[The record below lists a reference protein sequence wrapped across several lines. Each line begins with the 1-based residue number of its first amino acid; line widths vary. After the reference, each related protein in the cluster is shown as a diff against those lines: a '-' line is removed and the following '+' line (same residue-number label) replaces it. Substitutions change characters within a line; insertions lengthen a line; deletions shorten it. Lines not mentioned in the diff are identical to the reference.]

1 MSTFKHF
8 FNPRSVTVIGASQ
21 DLASI
26 SGQPI
31 AHLKAKG
38 YTGRILPVNP
48 RYAEVGGYPC
58 YPDVASLP
66 IAPDVAVIAVAAK
79 RVASALADLGRKGCR
94 FAVILSS
101 GFAET
106 GEEGAQ
112 ARRNIAATAREFGM
126 HVIGPNCQGYMNVSD
141 GIHVG
146 FGAPYGLTYPA
157 GNLSLTS
164 QSGAFGNSIVMLAS
178 QEGIG
183 FRHYVSTGNESVTT
197 SLDFMDA
204 MIDDPETHVIA
215 GYVEGFQDAHRLV
228 GIGQRALRAGKPML
242 IWKVGTSEAGARAA
256 ASHTANLGGAMALY
270 RAAFRQSGIIEVNDV
285 GDLAD
290 CAKALLPRR
299 FPKGNRL
306 AVVTISGGAGIAMA
320 DGATNGGLQLPALEA
335 STVSALKQ
343 VLPSFAAVANPLDVT
358 ASLLADANLLKV
370 TLEKLADDPNVDLI
384 GLALAAASGKLA
396 VELAR
401 EIVRVSRERDIP
413 ILVAWNADPASVQE
427 AYDILDRAGIPRYQS
442 PVRCARGAGALWAF
456 AQARMRIETLASEK
470 PLLIHRPEVCRAIAG
485 RGTDLTEYE
494 AKQVLSAYG
503 IRGTQEQL
511 ATSASDAVRLAADL
525 GGPVV
530 MKVQSTDIPHKTE
543 AGGVRVGMQGSDTVS
558 AAFDEIMRNAQAY
571 APQAVLDGVLV
582 QEMVSGANEL
592 ILGVNNDPLFGPAVM
607 VGFGG
612 IYAEVMKDVSFRL
625 APIVR
630 SEAEQMVRELRAFA
644 ILDGARGR
652 PKADLDALVD
662 TLMHLSALAIDLR
675 NVVQEID
682 INPLFVL
689 KAGEGVRAGDALA
702 KPLMQTRAVA
712 WDVEARAP
720 RAVAAAAAAA
730 GL

>member
-1 MSTFKHF
+1 MSKFNQF
-8 FNPRSVTVIGASQ
+8 FNPRSIAVVGASQ
-21 DLASI
+21 DLTSI

-31 AHLKAKG
+31 AHLRARG
-38 YTGRILPVNP
+38 YAGQILPVNP
-48 RYAEVGGYPC
+48 RYTEVAGYTC
-58 YPDVASLP
+58 YPDAASLP
-66 IAPDVAVIAVAAK
+66 VAPDVAVIAVAAK
-79 RVASALADLGRKGCR
+79 RVAGALADLGRRGCP

-101 GFAET
+101 GFAES
-106 GEEGAQ
+106 GEEGARAQ
-112 ARRNIAATAREFGM
+112 REIAATAREFGM
-126 HVIGPNCQGYMNVSD
+126 CVIGPNCQGYMNISD

-146 FGAPYGLTYPA
+146 FGAPYGMTYPA

-197 SLDFMDA
+197 SLDFMEA
-204 MIDDPETHVIA
+204 MIDDPGTHVIA

-228 GIGQRALRAGKPML
+228 GIARRALDAGKPML
-242 IWKVGTSEAGARAA
+242 VWKVGTSEAGAKAA

-299 FPKGNRL
+299 LPHGNRL

-320 DGATNGGLQLPALEA
+320 DGATDGGLQLPALDA

-358 ASLLADANLLKV
+358 ASLLADADLLKV
-370 TLEKLADDPNVDLI
+370 TLERLADDPNVDMI

-401 EIVRVSRERDIP
+401 EIVRVSQERDIP
-413 ILVAWNADPASVQE
+413 ILVAWNADPAHVQE
-427 AYDILDRAGIPRYQS
+427 AYDILDRACIPRYQS

-456 AQARMRIETLASEK
+456 AEARKRIASLAAEQ
-470 PLLIHRPEVCRAIAG
+470 PLAIHRPALRAALAG
-485 RGTDLTEYE
+485 RRTDLTEYE
-494 AKQVLSAYG
+494 AKQMLGAYG
-503 IRGTQEQL
+503 IRVTREEL
-511 ATSASDAVRLAADL
+511 ATTSAEAVRLAAGMDAPL
-525 GGPVV
+525 V
-530 MKVQSTDIPHKTE
+530 MKIQSSGIPHKTE
-543 AGGVRVGMQGSDTVS
+543 AGGVRLGVRGSDAVAS
-558 AAFDEIMRNAQAY
+558 VFDEIMRNAQAH
-571 APQAVLDGVLV
+571 APEAVLDGVLV

-592 ILGVNNDPLFGPAVM
+592 ILGVSNDPLFGPAVM

-630 SEAEQMVRELRAFA
+630 WEAEQMVRELRAFP

-652 PKADLDALVD
+652 PRADIDALVD
-662 TLMHLSALAIDLR
+662 AIMRLSALAVDLR
-675 NVVQEID
+675 DVVQELD

-689 KAGEGVRAGDALA
+689 PAGEGVKAGDGLI
-702 KPLMQTRAVA
+702 KPAVPGRMPPAGDRA
-712 WDVEARAP
+712 
-720 RAVAAAAAAA
+720 
-730 GL
+730 

>member
-1 MSTFKHF
+1 MSTFDHF
-8 FNPRSVTVIGASQ
+8 FNPRSVAVIGASQ

-48 RYAEVGGYPC
+48 RYTEVAGYTC
-58 YPDVASLP
+58 YPDAASLP

-79 RVASALADLGRKGCR
+79 RVAGALADLGRRGCR

-101 GFAET
+101 GFAEA

-112 ARRNIAATAREFGM
+112 AQRDIAATAREFGM
-126 HVIGPNCQGYMNVSD
+126 RVIGPNCQGYMNVSD

-157 GNLSLTS
+157 GNFSLTS

-228 GIGQRALRAGKPML
+228 GIGRRALNAGKPML

-299 FPKGNRL
+299 LPKGNRL

-320 DGATNGGLQLPALEA
+320 DGAAIGGLQLPALSA

-343 VLPSFAAVANPLDVT
+343 VLPAFAAVANPLDVT
-358 ASLLADANLLKV
+358 ASLLADASLLKV
-370 TLEKLADDPNVDLI
+370 TLERLADDPNVDMI

-401 EIVRVSRERDIP
+401 EIVRVSQARDIP
-413 ILVAWNADPASVQE
+413 ILVAWNADPANVQE
-427 AYDILDRAGIPRYQS
+427 AYDILDRARIPRYQS

-456 AQARMRIETLASEK
+456 AEARMGLEALAAEQ
-470 PLLIHRPEVCRAIAG
+470 PLVIHRPEVRDAIVG
-485 RGTDLTEYE
+485 RHTDLTEYE
-494 AKQVLSAYG
+494 AKQVLGAYG
-503 IRGTQEQL
+503 IRATQEQL
-511 ATSASDAVRLAADL
+511 ATSSLEAVRLAAGL
-525 GGPVV
+525 NAPVA
-530 MKVQSTDIPHKTE
+530 MKIQSADIPHKTE
-543 AGGVRVGMQGSDTVS
+543 AGGVRVGVQGSDAVA
-558 AAFDEIMRNAQAY
+558 AAFDEIVRNAQVH
-571 APQAVLDGVLV
+571 APHAVLDGVLV
-582 QEMVSGANEL
+582 QEMVSKANEL
-592 ILGVNNDPLFGPAVM
+592 IVGVNNDPLFGPAVM

-630 SEAEQMVRELRAFA
+630 PEAEQMVRELRAFA

-662 TLMHLSALAIDLR
+662 TLMRLSALAVDLR
-675 NVVQEID
+675 DVVKELD

-689 KAGEGVRAGDALA
+689 QAGDGVKAGDALA
-702 KPLMQTRAVA
+702 KPLVPAQAAVQ
-712 WDVEARAP
+712 DHTTHTP
-720 RAVAAAAAAA
+720 RTAA